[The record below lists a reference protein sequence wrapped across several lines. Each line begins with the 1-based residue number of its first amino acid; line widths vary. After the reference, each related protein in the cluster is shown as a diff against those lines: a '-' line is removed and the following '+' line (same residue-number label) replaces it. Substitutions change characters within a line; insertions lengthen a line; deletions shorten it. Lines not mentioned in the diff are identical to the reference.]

1 MTQPAGWY
9 GDPSGLPAQRWWDG
23 RQWTDHVQ
31 PGGTPT
37 PPPNGYFP
45 PVPPSG
51 PAAPGPHTV
60 APDDPEQVPLYA
72 TQPPAAQPSAAQPSA
87 AQPSAAQPSAAQ
99 PSAAQPAASRQH
111 SGPHALPENRPAA
124 PPPHPEVP
132 AVPYSMPPVD
142 AVARQT
148 AFSIAVSPEPDSE
161 RAAGWRRIAGPVSL
175 ALIAALVLALVA
187 IILIGPESL

>member
-45 PVPPSG
+45 PIPPSG

-72 TQPPAAQPSAAQPSA
+72 TQPPAAQL
-87 AQPSAAQPSAAQ
+87 
-99 PSAAQPAASRQH
+99 AASRQH
-111 SGPHALPENRPAA
+111 SGPHALPENRPAV

-187 IILIGPESL
+187 IILIGPEAL

>member
-1 MTQPAGWY
+1 MTQSAGWY
-9 GDPSGLPAQRWWDG
+9 ADPSGLPAQRWWDG

-31 PGGTPT
+31 PGGSPM

-60 APDDPEQVPLYA
+60 PPDDPEQVPLYA
-72 TQPPAAQPSAAQPSA
+72 TQPAARS
-87 AQPSAAQPSAAQ
+87 
-99 PSAAQPAASRQH
+99 QH

-124 PPPHPEVP
+124 PPAHPEAP
-132 AVPYSMPPVD
+132 AVAYSMPPVD
-142 AVARQT
+142 AVARQPDH
-148 AFSIAVSPEPDSE
+148 SIAVAPASGGEE
-161 RAAGWRRIAGPVSL
+161 VAGWRRVAGPVAL

-187 IILIGPESL
+187 IILIGPGAF

>member
-45 PVPPSG
+45 PIPPSG

-72 TQPPAAQPSAAQPSA
+72 TQPPAAQPSAAQSP
-87 AQPSAAQPSAAQ
+87 AAQ

>member
-45 PVPPSG
+45 PIPPSG

-72 TQPPAAQPSAAQPSA
+72 TQPPAAQPSAAQSPG
-87 AQPSAAQPSAAQ
+87 AQPSAAQSPAAQ

>member
-9 GDPSGLPAQRWWDG
+9 ADPSGLPAQRWWDG

-51 PAAPGPHTV
+51 PAAPGAHTV
-60 APDDPEQVPLYA
+60 APDNPEQAPLYA
-72 TQPPAAQPSAAQPSA
+72 TQPAGF
-87 AQPSAAQPSAAQ
+87 
-99 PSAAQPAASRQH
+99 QH
-111 SGPHALPENRPAA
+111 GGLPTLSESRPAA

-132 AVPYSMPPVD
+132 TAPYSMPPVD
-142 AVARQT
+142 AVAERLGF
-148 AFSIAVSPEPDSE
+148 ASPAPAP
-161 RAAGWRRIAGPVSL
+161 RPAAPAGWRRMAGPVAL
-175 ALIAALVLALVA
+175 ALVAAIVLALVTF
-187 IILIGPESL
+187 ILLGH

>member
-9 GDPSGLPAQRWWDG
+9 ADPSGLPAQRWWDG

-31 PGGTPT
+31 PGGTPM

-60 APDDPEQVPLYA
+60 TPDDPEQVPLYA
-72 TQPPAAQPSAAQPSA
+72 TQP
-87 AQPSAAQPSAAQ
+87 
-99 PSAAQPAASRQH
+99 AASLQNG
-111 SGPHALPENRPAA
+111 GPHALGENRPFP

-132 AVPYSMPPVD
+132 AAPYSMPPVD
-142 AVARQT
+142 AVAQQS
-148 AFSIAVSPEPDSE
+148 AFSIAVAPEADSG
-161 RAAGWRRIAGPVSL
+161 RAAGWRRIAGPVAL

-187 IILIGPESL
+187 IILFGPEAF

>member
-72 TQPPAAQPSAAQPSA
+72 TQPPAAQPSAAQS
-87 AQPSAAQPSAAQ
+87 
-99 PSAAQPAASRQH
+99 AASRQH

>member
-45 PVPPSG
+45 PIPPSG

-72 TQPPAAQPSAAQPSA
+72 TQPPATQPSAAQSPAAQPSA
-87 AQPSAAQPSAAQ
+87 AQSPAAQ